1 MKPTEITMQIVKNLG
16 NYETCRLEAT
26 YTLDDNDDLT
36 QAFVTARK
44 DLETAF
50 AKAYEKPKEQKEKQP
65 EEKQSE
71 KKKIL
76 TFRSPEFERVCKALA
91 EGRTDIEEVKKFFI
105 LGNDVI
111 DFFNK
116 HDLI

>member
-1 MKPTEITMQIVKNLG
+1 MKPAEITMQIVKNLG

-26 YTLDDNDDLT
+26 YTLDENDDLT
-36 QAFVTARK
+36 QSFITARK

-50 AKAYEKPKEQKEKQP
+50 AKAYEKPKEPKEKQP
-65 EEKQSE
+65 EKR
-71 KKKIL
+71 KPL
-76 TFRSPEFERVCKALA
+76 TFKSPEFERVCKALA
-91 EGRTDIEEVKKFFI
+91 EGRTDIEELKKFFI
-105 LGNDVI
+105 FGNEII

>member
-26 YTLDDNDDLT
+26 YTLDENDDLT

-44 DLETAF
+44 QLETAF

-65 EEKQSE
+65 EKL
-71 KKKIL
+71 KPLTPL
-76 TFRSPEFERVCKALA
+76 TFKSPEFERVCKALY
-91 EGRTDIEEVKKFFI
+91 EGRMDMEELKKFFI
-105 LGNDVI
+105 IEKEVI
-111 DFFNK
+111 DYFTK

>member
-1 MKPTEITMQIVKNLG
+1 MKPAEITMQIVKNLG

-26 YTLDDNDDLT
+26 YTLDENDDLT
-36 QAFVTARK
+36 QSFITARK

-50 AKAYEKPKEQKEKQP
+50 AKAYEKPKEPKEPKEKQP
-65 EEKQSE
+65 EKR
-71 KKKIL
+71 KPL
-76 TFRSPEFERVCKALA
+76 TFKSPEFERVCKALA
-91 EGRTDIEEVKKFFI
+91 EGRTDVEELKKFFI
-105 LGNDVI
+105 FGNDII

>member
-36 QAFVTARK
+36 QAFVTARQQ
-44 DLETAF
+44 LETAF

-65 EEKQSE
+65 EKR
-71 KKKIL
+71 KPL
-76 TFRSPEFERVCKALA
+76 TLTSPEFDRVCKALA
-91 EGRTDIEEVKKFFI
+91 EGRTDMKELKKFFV
-105 LGNDVI
+105 LSYDVM
-111 DFFNK
+111 DYFNK

>member
-1 MKPTEITMQIVKNLG
+1 MKPTEITMQIVKSLG

-36 QAFVTARK
+36 QAFVTARQQI
-44 DLETAF
+44 ETAF
-50 AKAYEKPKEQKEKQP
+50 AKAYEKPKEPKEPKEKQP
-65 EEKQSE
+65 EKL
-71 KKKIL
+71 KPL
-76 TFRSPEFERVCKALA
+76 TFKSPEFERVCKALA
-91 EGRTDIEEVKKFFI
+91 EGRTDVEELKKFFI
-105 LGNDVI
+105 FGNEII

>member
-26 YTLDDNDDLT
+26 YTLDENDDLT

-44 DLETAF
+44 QLETAF
-50 AKAYEKPKEQKEKQP
+50 AKAYEKQKEPKEKQP
-65 EEKQSE
+65 EKRKQ
-71 KKKIL
+71 L
-76 TFRSPEFERVCKALA
+76 TLTSPEFERVCKALA
-91 EGRTDIEEVKKFFI
+91 EGRTDVEKLKKFFI
-105 LGNDVI
+105 LGNEVI
-111 DFFNK
+111 DYFNK